1 VKNLFTRAATA
12 NRYRLGT
19 SVFSL
24 ILLICAA
31 PSHADPNAVPAP
43 LVDKHCNN
51 CHAMSSIL
59 IGPPLI
65 AIASRY
71 SVAEDKE
78 RTADVLAR
86 KIVAGGGGNWG
97 TVPMVPNEISLE
109 EARLLTRIILQL
121 KPPQ

>member
-1 VKNLFTRAATA
+1 
-12 NRYRLGT
+12 
-19 SVFSL
+19 
-24 ILLICAA
+24 
-31 PSHADPNAVPAP
+31 
-43 LVDKHCNN
+43 
-51 CHAMSSIL
+51 MSSIL

-78 RTADVLAR
+78 RTADVLAH